1 MAFQKTVLVSA
12 AVILLISLIFISIA
26 LYNSKYNAKFPP
38 VDAYCPDYWIVED
51 ENGVTKCKNV
61 YNLGTCTN
69 AGDKAFNPT
78 QKFHRGLCQKYNWTN
93 KCNITWQGVSNATEP
108 CGEDS

>member
-78 QKFHRGLCQKYNWTN
+78 QKFPQGLCQMYNWTD
-93 KCNITWQGVSNATEP
+93 KCNITWQGVSNATKP
-108 CGEDS
+108 CGEDN